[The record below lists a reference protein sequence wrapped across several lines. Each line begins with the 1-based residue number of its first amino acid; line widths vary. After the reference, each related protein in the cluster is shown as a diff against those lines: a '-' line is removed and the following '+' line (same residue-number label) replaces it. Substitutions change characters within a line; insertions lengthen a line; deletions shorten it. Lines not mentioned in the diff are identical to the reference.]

1 MFRKE
6 INGQDSSTRR
16 VWAPD
21 VSTISTVA
29 LGVVDTEQKL
39 RTDPGSL
46 EYLNMFGYPD
56 IPDKLDVV
64 KLTLKDQSYG
74 S

>member
-46 EYLNMFGYPD
+46 EYLRIFGYPD
-56 IPDKLDVV
+56 IDKLVV

>member
-1 MFRKE
+1 VFRKE
-6 INGQDSSTRR
+6 INGQASSTRR

-46 EYLNMFGYPD
+46 EYLRTFGYPD
-56 IPDKLDVV
+56 IDKLVV